1 MSTPRSV
8 WIALGLVGM
17 AALGYGAGRLQV
29 MLKGGD
35 IGEVAERLPPDTPGL
50 VAVRGAA
57 ELFLEFGG
65 SAPDLSAV
73 PALIKEDVEHVH
85 AQAIEALGFDPLT
98 QEGWRSTGLDF
109 FRPAGLSV
117 DTLDPALLT
126 ARLVMPVADPAALAL
141 ALPRVLEGFKL
152 DVALTQ
158 IDGRPAWGL
167 GNTALALDGDQLL
180 GMSSAVDGFDALGA
194 LRQWITEPMETTL
207 ADTEDFQRVLTGLGP
222 DWHALTF
229 VAADMVRTL
238 SEEAL
243 GQFPG
248 LAGATDWLPSAA
260 GYTVHLTD
268 HRIRARYGAALPAEP
283 PPFFLEGPSSILD
296 DIPGDAVV
304 ATRLGLDVPAWLA
317 QLEKFPEMQ
326 SAMDYGLAMG
336 SGFLG
341 ANLHTEGLENLSGR
355 MGAVLLQPL
364 DPAKAPLDAVAW
376 FELKDGAA
384 SRLLVERSCAAA
396 AAMLGLEPGPNPAPD
411 RYWCASDFMG
421 LGLANDHLL
430 LSVGGGRP
438 AHLRETLGK
447 ETSFLKSLPDSVR
460 DSMEADDF
468 LSLWIDARS
477 LPVLANE
484 EALPTDLR
492 LIFSQLPAE
501 ALSEALPVSGI
512 SSSASLRKDFG
523 HLDVAFH
530 AGEEGFTGWMDK
542 AGNHFQKLIETSSA
556 LPTKLDK
563 GDATAPDAQPTGTDA
578 VAQATRELAGLQEA
592 ASLYEET
599 FGVRVA
605 CSDAATAAAS
615 LESGDNAWR
624 TLDCWADLGWLPTGA
639 MATWVAVEKDGFSVH
654 GLVPGAD
661 GEPVHLVGADV
672 P

>member
-1 MSTPRSV
+1 V
-8 WIALGLVGM
+8 
-17 AALGYGAGRLQV
+17 Q
-29 MLKGGD
+29 
-35 IGEVAERLPPDTPGL
+35 
-50 VAVRGAA
+50 
-57 ELFLEFGG
+57 
-65 SAPDLSAV
+65 
-73 PALIKEDVEHVH
+73 HVH
-85 AQAIEALGFDPLT
+85 SQAIEALGFDPLT

-117 DTLDPALLT
+117 DDLDPALLT
-126 ARLVMPVADPAALAL
+126 ARLVVPVADPAALAL

-152 DVALTQ
+152 DVTLTQ

-194 LRQWITEPMETTL
+194 LTTWITQPLETTL
-207 ADTEDFQRVLTGLGP
+207 ADTDDFQRVLTGLGP
-222 DWHALTF
+222 KWHALTY
-229 VAADMVRTL
+229 VAAGMVRTL
-238 SEEAL
+238 SQEAL

-268 HRIRARYGAALPAEP
+268 QRIRARYGAALPAEP
-283 PPFFLEGPSSILD
+283 PALFLGGPSSILD
-296 DIPGDAVV
+296 DISGDAVV
-304 ATRLGLDVPAWLA
+304 AMRIGLDLPAWLA
-317 QLEKFPEMQ
+317 WLENFPEMQ

-364 DPAKAPLDAVAW
+364 QPSKAPLDAVVW
-376 FELKDGAA
+376 LELKDGAA

-396 AAMLGLEPGPNPAPD
+396 AAMLGLEPGPNPGDD

-421 LGLANDHLL
+421 IGLAKDHLL

-438 AHLRETLGK
+438 EHLRDTLGK
-447 ETSFLKSLPDSVR
+447 EASFLKTLPASVQ
-460 DSMEADDF
+460 DSMEAEDF
-468 LSLWIDARS
+468 LALWIDARS

-484 EALPTDLR
+484 EALPADLR
-492 LIFSQLPAE
+492 LLFSQLPAE
-501 ALSEALPVSGI
+501 TLSEALPVSGI
-512 SSSASLRKDFG
+512 SSSASLHKDFG

-530 AGEEGFTGWMDK
+530 AREEGFTGWMDK
-542 AGNHFQKLIETSSA
+542 AGNHFQKLVETSSA
-556 LPTKLDK
+556 LTTFSPDRGGSTADPEPA
-563 GDATAPDAQPTGTDA
+563 ATGADGI
-578 VAQATRELAGLQEA
+578 AQATRALSGLQEA
-592 ASLYEET
+592 ASHYEEA
-599 FGVRVA
+599 FGERVA

-615 LESGDNAWR
+615 LASGDNAWR
-624 TLDCWADLGWLPTGA
+624 SLDCWADLGWLPTGA
-639 MATWVAVEKDGFSVH
+639 MTTWVEVGEDGFSVH
-654 GLVPGAD
+654 GLVPVAD

>member
-1 MSTPRSV
+1 
-8 WIALGLVGM
+8 M

-35 IGEVAERLPPDTPGL
+35 IREVAERLPADTPGL

-73 PALIKEDVEHVH
+73 PALIREDVQHVH
-85 AQAIEALGFDPLT
+85 AQAIEALGFDPMT

-117 DTLDPALLT
+117 DNLDPALLT
-126 ARLVMPVADPAALAL
+126 ARLVVPVSDPAALAL
-141 ALPRVLEGFKL
+141 ALPRVLDGLGLE
-152 DVALTQ
+152 VALTQ

-180 GMSSAVDGFDALGA
+180 GMSSAIDGFDALSA
-194 LRQWITEPMETTL
+194 LRQWITEPLETTL
-207 ADTEDFQRVLTGLGP
+207 ADTDDFQRVLTGLGP
-222 DWHALTF
+222 KWNALTY
-229 VAADMVRTL
+229 VAAGMVRTL
-238 SEEAL
+238 SQEAL

-260 GYTVHLTD
+260 GYTVHLAD
-268 HRIRARYGAALPAEP
+268 DRIRARYGAALPKEP
-283 PPFFLEGPSSILD
+283 PALFLGGASSILD
-296 DIPGDAVV
+296 DISGDAVV
-304 ATRLGLDVPAWLA
+304 ALRIGLDVPAWLTW
-317 QLEKFPEMQ
+317 LENFPEMQ

-376 FELKDGAA
+376 LELKNGAA

-396 AAMLGLEPGPNPAPD
+396 AAMLGLEPGPNPGKD

-421 LGLANDHLL
+421 LGLANNHLL

-438 AHLRETLGK
+438 VHLRDTLGK
-447 ETSFLKSLPDSVR
+447 ETSFLKSLPKSVQ
-460 DSMEADDF
+460 DSMEDEDF
-468 LSLWIDARS
+468 LSLWVDARS
-477 LPVLANE
+477 VPVLANE
-484 EALPTDLR
+484 EALPADLR
-492 LIFSQLPAE
+492 LLFSQLPA
-501 ALSEALPVSGI
+501 EALPVSGI
-512 SSSASLRKDFG
+512 SSSASLHKDFG

-530 AGEEGFTGWMDK
+530 AGEEGFTGWMNK
-542 AGNHFQKLIETSSA
+542 AGDHFQKLVETSSA
-556 LPTKLDK
+556 LTNLSAKPTD
-563 GDATAPDAQPTGTDA
+563 TDG

-592 ASLYEET
+592 ASLYEKT
-599 FGVRVA
+599 FGERVA
-605 CSDAATAAAS
+605 CSDAATAAAA
-615 LESGDNAWR
+615 LASGDNAWR
-624 TLDCWADLGWLPTGA
+624 SLDCWADLGWLPTA
-639 MATWVAVEKDGFSVH
+639 TMTTWVEVGEDGISVH

-661 GEPVHLVGADV
+661 GEPVHLVGVDV